1 MVKPAIENFLLKII
15 KFLSSTF
22 QKLQA
27 NTNEIWRFQ
36 RYRLV
41 FEYLSL
47 PSLPPPFVI
56 FSHMFLIF
64 RRCCIAFR
72 NKKSEIIDTVNTIN
86 QDDDDDDGN
95 ISLVSFTGN

>member
-36 RYRLV
+36 RYLKENAKN
-41 FEYLSL
+41 FDS
-47 PSLPPPFVI
+47 
-56 FSHMFLIF
+56 
-64 RRCCIAFR
+64 
-72 NKKSEIIDTVNTIN
+72 NK
-86 QDDDDDDGN
+86 Q
-95 ISLVSFTGN
+95 